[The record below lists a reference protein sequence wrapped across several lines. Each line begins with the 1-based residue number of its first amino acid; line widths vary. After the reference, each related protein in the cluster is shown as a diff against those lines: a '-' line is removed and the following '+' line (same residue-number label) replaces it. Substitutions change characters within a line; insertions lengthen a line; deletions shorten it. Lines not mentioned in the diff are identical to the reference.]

1 MSYQLDFRDLEY
13 FAVLADHGHVGR
25 AAEALGLSQPA
36 VSLSLRR
43 LEKSLG
49 AKLVK
54 RTPKGVDLTEVGTA
68 LLSQVVRL
76 QLARK
81 DVLREIADLT
91 EGRVGNLR
99 IGTHPG
105 FVDDLLG
112 PACCVII
119 KSTPK
124 VSLTVMIE
132 PNDTAVTAL
141 REGRLDLIVNIIPAA
156 SFKDIVHE
164 HLMDDTMVVFVSADH
179 RLAKRKQVTM
189 EDLQHERWTAT
200 AFSAPA
206 WPHLNL
212 AAENSSNN
220 APRVVAQT
228 TSLSLRDHLVASTDL
243 LGTSSRRV
251 LRQIATRHRVVELP
265 VRGFKAKR
273 GVGVFYRKDAYLSPV
288 AMRFI
293 EILKITAKK
302 IHKEA

>member
-1 MSYQLDFRDLEY
+1 MDFRDLEY

-49 AKLVK
+49 TKLVK
-54 RTPKGVDLTEVGTA
+54 RTPKGVELTEVGSA

-76 QLARK
+76 RLARE
-81 DVLREIADLT
+81 DVVREIADLT
-91 EGRVGNLR
+91 QGRFGNLR
-99 IGTHPG
+99 IGAHPG
-105 FVDDLLG
+105 VVDDLLG
-112 PACCVII
+112 PACCALL
-119 KSTPK
+119 KAAPK
-124 VSLTVMIE
+124 VALTVTVE
-132 PNDTAVTAL
+132 ANDVAVIAL

-156 SFKDIVHE
+156 SYKDIVHE
-164 HLMDDTMVVFVSADH
+164 HLMDDTMVVFASADH

-212 AAENSSNN
+212 AAENSRSN
-220 APRVVAQT
+220 APRVVVQT

-251 LRQIATRHRVVELP
+251 LRQIAIRHRIVELP
-265 VRGFKAKR
+265 VREFKAKR
-273 GVGVFYRKDAYLSPV
+273 GVGVFYRKDAYLSP
-288 AMRFI
+288 AARRFI
-293 EILKITAKK
+293 GILKITAKNILK
-302 IHKEA
+302 GA